1 MVGLEPT
8 RLAPLPPQD
17 SVSTNSTTSATNQ
30 LPSASVDGAAGSSAG
45 EGRPEAGASPAGSS
59 DGSAGGKSRSCG
71 SLGTARD
78 PPAGILSRILSGCC
92 CSVEKYASARLVT
105 KNVVASSAVVLDR
118 KFAEPRAPKTVP
130 DAPAPKPVPAS
141 APLPRCRS
149 TSPTIIRHTSICN
162 IKTIV

>member
-1 MVGLEPT
+1 
-8 RLAPLPPQD
+8 

-45 EGRPEAGASPAGSS
+45 EGRSEAGASSAGSS

-118 KFAEPRAPKTVP
+118 KFAEPRGPNAVP
-130 DAPAPKPVPAS
+130 DAPAPSPRPSSPPPPAPQC
-141 APLPRCRS
+141 A
-149 TSPTIIRHTSICN
+149 SPTIRTPPG
-162 IKTIV
+162 